1 MIAIL
6 SSALVWSAPSAIKDP
21 EKLEYSIVLNGK
33 VAGEEVDIYY
43 PDGRVDCSYQYNDR
57 GRGPKIRALY
67 HFRADGLPKS
77 IAISGVSYFKAPVN
91 EQFKLEKGVS
101 TWRGASENGKGKAG
115 FFLSQNGSAIE
126 QAFLAKLL
134 ARSKAKLVALLP
146 AGKARLEE
154 VTSTTVTAKGKKM
167 KVRLV
172 AILGISYTPSVFWID
187 EKGRFFGL
195 PGGWG
200 GQIRKGWEGSMAPL
214 LAIQERK
221 NADREISTAK
231 RLAHHSKGALAIEHV
246 RVFDSITA
254 TTREDQTVLIKGGK
268 IEEVGPSSA
277 IKMPANSERIDG
289 RGKTLL
295 PGLFDMHVHAGTG
308 DGVFHM
314 ASGVTSVR
322 DMGNKIDDVEKVQK
336 AWDKGTAIGPRI
348 WKAGFID
355 GRGPFQA
362 PTGLYA
368 DTEEEALKAVNLYAD
383 KGFVQIKV
391 YSSLNP
397 AFVPAIAA
405 EAHRRGLRLSG
416 HVPNGMIAQEFIEQG
431 ADELQHINFVLL
443 NFLKDK
449 VADTR
454 STGRFTGPGEHAGS
468 LDLESPAVKAFVRL
482 LAERKTTVDVTLAT
496 FESMYLARPGTA
508 SPDIVPIL
516 NRLPVQAQR
525 SAYGGGGLPTEGDLA
540 AKHEKA
546 YAVFLKMTKLM
557 FDGGVQV
564 LAGTDALAG
573 LMLHRELELQ
583 VKAGIPP
590 AKSLQIAT
598 INAATLLKQEA
609 TLGSIEPG
617 KKADLYLV
625 AGDPTKKISDIRRGR
640 LVFKGGVKYDCN
652 ALYGTIGIAPAP

>member
-1 MIAIL
+1 MIAAL
-6 SSALVWSAPSAIKDP
+6 SLTLGLIAPATIKAP

-33 VAGEEVDIYY
+33 IAGQEVDLYY
-43 PDGRVDCSYQYNDR
+43 SDGRVDCSFEFNDR

-67 HFRADGLPKS
+67 HFGSDGLPKS
-77 IAISGVSYFKAPVN
+77 IAISGVSYFKAPVA

-101 TWRGASENGKGKAG
+101 TWRGASEKGSGKAG

-134 ARSKAKLVALLP
+134 AKSKSKPVALLP
-146 AGKARLEE
+146 GGTARLEE
-154 VTSTTVTAKGKKM
+154 VTSTTITAKGKKL

-172 AILGISYTPSVFWID
+172 AIHGIGYTPNEFWID
-187 EKGRFFGL
+187 DKGRFFGV

-200 GQIRKGWEGSMAPL
+200 GQIRKGWESSMAPL
-214 LAIQERK
+214 YAIQTRK
-221 NADREISTAK
+221 GEAREVATAK
-231 RLAHHSKGALAIEHV
+231 RMAHHPKGTVAIEHV
-246 RVFDSITA
+246 RVFDSVSA
-254 TTREDQTVLIKGGK
+254 TTQDDQTVLINGGK
-268 IEEVGPSSA
+268 IAQVGPSVT
-277 IKMPANSERIDG
+277 IKIPAGSEKIDG

-322 DMGNKIDDVEKVQK
+322 DMGNKIDEVEKVQS

-416 HVPNGMIAQEFIEQG
+416 HVPNGMIAQEFVEQG
-431 ADELQHINFVLL
+431 ADELQHVNFVFL
-443 NFLKDK
+443 NFLKDQVK
-449 VADTR
+449 DTR

-468 LDLESPAVKAFVRL
+468 VDLDSQSVKDFIRL
-482 LAERKTTVDVTLAT
+482 LAERKTTVDLTLAV
-496 FESMYLARPGTA
+496 FESMYLARPGKA
-508 SPDIVPIL
+508 SPDMVPIL
-516 NRLPVQAQR
+516 SRLPVQAQR
-525 SAYGGGGLPTEGDLA
+525 GAYGGGLPAEGDLT
-540 AKHEKA
+540 AKHEGA
-546 YAVFLKMTKLM
+546 YAAFLKMTKLM
-557 FDGGVQV
+557 FDGGVQI

-583 VKAGIPP
+583 VRAGIPP

-598 INAATLLKQEA
+598 LNAATVLKQES
-609 TLGSIEPG
+609 TLGSIERG

-640 LVFKGGVKYDCN
+640 LVFKGGVKYDCT
-652 ALYGTIGIAPAP
+652 ALYQTIGIAPAP